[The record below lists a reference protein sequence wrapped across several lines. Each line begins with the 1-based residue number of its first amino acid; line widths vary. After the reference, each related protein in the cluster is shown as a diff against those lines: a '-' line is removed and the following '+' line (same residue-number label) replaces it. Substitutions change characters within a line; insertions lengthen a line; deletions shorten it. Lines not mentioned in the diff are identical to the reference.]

1 MKQLKN
7 MQIIGID
14 NGYGNLKTAS
24 GIFPRQ
30 RPDLRPRARP
40 RAGPAG
46 LRRQIPRHR
55 QRTPGV
61 HPGQGQQP
69 GSLCPDARRYRA
81 VQPARR
87 PLRQL
92 HAERGLSYSAL
103 IVPAVN
109 AYYGKPTVDE
119 GLRETIRSIVREEL
133 ATAPVQLGDLL
144 QALKTAVPVDHP
156 ASPSAHDDEPDEDD
170 LDDAL
175 DSFGC

>member
-1 MKQLKN
+1 MSQMFRTTLRLDLDKP
-7 MQIIGID
+7 
-14 NGYGNLKTAS
+14 AS
-24 GIFPRQ
+24 
-30 RPDLRPRARP
+30 AN
-40 RAGPAG
+40 
-46 LRRQIPRHR
+46 
-55 QRTPGV
+55 
-61 HPGQGQQP
+61 
-69 GSLCPDARRYRA
+69 A
-81 VQPARR
+81 VAL
-87 PLRQL
+87 LRQL

-144 QALKTAVPVDHP
+144 QALKTAVP
-156 ASPSAHDDEPDEDD
+156 ASPFAHDDEPDEND